1 MCGIAGY
8 VGGKNAPEIL
18 FDMLKRLEYRG
29 YDSAGIAC
37 ITGEEI
43 IIPKDKGKVDEVRSK
58 IKPEELDSKIGAGHT
73 RWATHGRPSQL
84 NAHPHLSQ
92 DRKIAVV
99 HNGIIEN
106 FQELKEELIKH
117 GFKFQSE
124 TDTEVIAH
132 LIELYYEGDLLAAF
146 KKALHRLH
154 GSFALTVISLHEPD
168 KILVAR
174 NESPLLLGVGKQE
187 NYVASDAPAFLP
199 YTKKLVILEDMDY
212 GVITKKSI
220 ELWNLSTG
228 KRIKPRVEEIK
239 WDVAEAEKGGFH
251 HFMLKEIMEE
261 ADAAKKAFS
270 GLRDCVNEIT
280 TELTARKRIYLVAC
294 GTAYYAS
301 MVGKYTL
308 ENFGIQAESVVAS
321 EFRYS
326 TLNTIDDNCAVIAI
340 SQSGETADTLAA
352 VKGAKSRGAYV
363 VGIINVVG
371 SSLTRI
377 ADKTIYIHSGP
388 EIGVASSKAYIGQLV
403 CLIGLTLS
411 VALQKKA
418 ISEVEAKAHLK
429 ELSEIHEKISLIL
442 GDDSIKDLAEKY
454 ANTKTFFYIGRKQN
468 YPTALEGAHKLK
480 EISYVHA
487 EAYPAGEL
495 KHGANA
501 LLESEVVVIAVLS
514 TDELGKKMQS
524 NIQEMAARGAS
535 VLTVGPKGVFKVP
548 EVNPLFAPILDIV
561 PLHLFAYYISVLKGL
576 DPDKPRN
583 LAKSVTVE

>member
-106 FQELKEELIKH
+106 FQELKEELTKH
-117 GFKFQSE
+117 GFTFQSE

-132 LIELYYEGDLLAAF
+132 LIELYYEGDLLTAF

-199 YTKKLVILEDMDY
+199 YTKKLVILDDMDY

-270 GLRDCVNEIT
+270 GLRDCVDEIT
-280 TELTARKRIYLVAC
+280 AALTARKRIYLVAC

-308 ENFGIQAESVVAS
+308 EHFGIQAESVVAS

-403 CLIGLTLS
+403 CLIGLALS
-411 VALQKKA
+411 VAQQKKA
-418 ISEVEAKAHLK
+418 ISEVDAKAHLK

-442 GDDSIKDLAEKY
+442 GDDSIKDIAEKY

-468 YPTALEGAHKLK
+468 YPTALEGSHKLK